1 MAPAEASAP
10 IWKHPE
16 FRRGARDMVVTSAG
30 ISSWAFVTG
39 VAMVKGG
46 LSVPIA
52 LLMNVL
58 PLLVA
63 GAPIWV
69 VWATALCV
77 NLRFVIFSAG
87 FRPYFVELSRRKR
100 MAMGYFLAD
109 LNYAI
114 FMRRFPTPQDT
125 ASHHAYAWGGIAV
138 NWPSWIIPSTL
149 GILLGDQL
157 PTSWGIGFAGT
168 LALLGIA
175 GSLLVDRATW
185 VAAVV
190 AACAAIAA
198 WALPL
203 KLNIIVAIAAAIAVG
218 VAVHRWMPGPAAKH
232 EA

>member
-1 MAPAEASAP
+1 
-10 IWKHPE
+10 
-16 FRRGARDMVVTSAG
+16 MVVTSAG

-52 LLMNVL
+52 LLMNGLMYAASAQLAVL

-87 FRPYFVELSRRKR
+87 FRPYFVELSRRQR
-100 MAMGYFLAD
+100 MTMGYFLAD

-114 FMRRFPTPQDT
+114 FMRRFRVPEDT

-232 EA
+232 ES